1 MALNSAPIT
10 NALQRM
16 MDYLGARQS
25 VINRNIANAN
35 TPGYRA
41 QDVERPDFFSQVEKL
56 TQPVFRTDSQH
67 SEGSKISSPY
77 KIKEN
82 KDAIASPSGNTV
94 SLQEQMI
101 SLSNI
106 RLEHQ
111 EALSVYRKIQDMFR
125 VALGSPSS

>member
-1 MALNSAPIT
+1 MAINSAPIT
-10 NALQRM
+10 SALQRM

-35 TPGYRA
+35 TPGYLA
-41 QDVERPDFFSQVEKL
+41 QDVERPDFFSQLEKPA
-56 TQPVFRTDSQH
+56 QQMFRTDAEH
-67 SEGSKISSPY
+67 AGGEEISSRY
-77 KIKEN
+77 KIKEIE
-82 KDAIASPSGNTV
+82 DATASPNGNTV

-101 SLSNI
+101 ALSNV

-125 VALGSPSS
+125 VALGSSSA